1 MLWVRT
7 MQQLL
12 LLLNLLQLSSCN
24 QQSYINLRPD
34 KAPDVSTD
42 DGHPEALLQQPD
54 PDSSKRRRT
63 VVYKGYA
70 ATALLTVSESPPA
83 PESEAFAHCIS
94 PPVTEDAVLDRAF
107 L

>member
-1 MLWVRT
+1 

-12 LLLNLLQLSSCN
+12 LLLHLLQLSSCN

-34 KAPDVSTD
+34 KAPDDASTD
-42 DGHPEALLQQPD
+42 DGHPEALLQQSD

-63 VVYKGYA
+63 VVYTGYA
-70 ATALLTVSESPPA
+70 AAALLTVSESPPA